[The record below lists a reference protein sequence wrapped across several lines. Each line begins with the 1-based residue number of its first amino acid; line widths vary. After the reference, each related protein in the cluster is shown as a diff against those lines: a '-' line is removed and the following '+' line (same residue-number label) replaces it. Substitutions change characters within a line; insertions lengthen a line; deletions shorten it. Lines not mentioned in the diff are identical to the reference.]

1 VITRFLLPL
10 LAVLLV
16 GCAGYK
22 LGPVQPKFMD
32 GVKTV
37 AVPTFKNDTLVPH
50 LEALV
55 ANTVIKQI
63 QTDGTYRIA
72 PVDDADV
79 IVQGTI
85 TQIERKS
92 VRSLEANVN
101 ATSEFNLVVHL
112 SYTVTRRATGEQLDS
127 REVTGQT
134 SFFVGSD
141 IQQDEQQ
148 ALPLAVADAAD
159 RLVTDIGEG
168 W

>member
-1 VITRFLLPL
+1 MSTRYFFPL
-10 LAVLLV
+10 LALLMTS
-16 GCAGYK
+16 CAGYK
-22 LGPVQPKFMD
+22 LGPIQPKFMD

-50 LEALV
+50 LEALA
-55 ANTVIKQI
+55 ANTVIKQM

-79 IVQGTI
+79 ILQGTI
-85 TQIERKS
+85 TEIERKS
-92 VRSLEANVN
+92 VRSLRANVL

-112 SYTVTRRATGEQLDS
+112 SYTVTRRGTGEQIDS
-127 REVTGQT
+127 HEVTGQT
-134 SFFVGSD
+134 SFFVSSD

-148 ALPLAVADAAD
+148 ALPSAIQDAAS
-159 RLVTDIGEG
+159 RLVSEISEG

>member
-1 VITRFLLPL
+1 MITRYFLPL

-16 GCAGYK
+16 GCAGYR

-32 GVKTV
+32 GVKTI

-55 ANTVIKQI
+55 ANTVIKQV

-72 PVDDADV
+72 SVDNADV

-85 TQIERKS
+85 TEIERKS
-92 VRSLEANVN
+92 VRSLESNVL

-112 SYTVTRRATGEQLDS
+112 SYTVTRRSTGEQIDS
-127 REVTGQT
+127 REVIGQT

-148 ALPLAVADAAD
+148 ALPLAVQDASD
-159 RLVTDIGEG
+159 RLVSDISEG